1 MFREAGRTHVQTATV
16 RTCCV
21 MRPRSNYGK
30 RPRSSSQQPP
40 PLMPSPPA
48 PPSLATHVRRGIASN
63 GIAGGLPSGTAAAH
77 ARLERPERRRV
88 VALAASSPR
97 VDREA
102 NPASPRRARP
112 LLKSWR
118 SVALGCTAA
127 TRRDASVASDASMS
141 SPGSTTRSPGCGRA
155 VGDSRRARA
164 PEAARPT
171 RRRRGHP
178 TRPKTAR
185 GGGCSRHGAARC
197 R

>member
-1 MFREAGRTHVQTATV
+1 
-16 RTCCV
+16 
-21 MRPRSNYGK
+21 
-30 RPRSSSQQPP
+30 
-40 PLMPSPPA
+40 MPSPPD

-63 GIAGGLPSGTAAAH
+63 GIVADDPSGTAAAH

-127 TRRDASVASDASMS
+127 TRRDASVTSDVSMS

-185 GGGCSRHGAARC
+185 GGGSTRHGAART
-197 R
+197 RVQIVGHARTRRNQWGGKGVLANLSTSK